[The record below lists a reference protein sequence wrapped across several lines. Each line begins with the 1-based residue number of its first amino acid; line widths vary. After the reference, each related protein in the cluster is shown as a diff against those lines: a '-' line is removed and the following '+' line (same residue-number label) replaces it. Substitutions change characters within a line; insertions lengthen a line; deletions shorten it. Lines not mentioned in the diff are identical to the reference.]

1 MNESPFQKNKKN
13 KIRKNLNSERGKL
26 PALQGNNIINLN
38 GNIQMNLNN
47 KNNFGQINNNIF

>member
-26 PALQGNNIINLN
+26 PALQGNNIIKIFIKKIKNKEMFLLQ
-38 GNIQMNLNN
+38 IQ
-47 KNNFGQINNNIF
+47 F